1 MELKIFL
8 TLSEDRSMQK
18 MLAMYKI
25 VPDHLVMAPE
35 SHAFVCMHTITLN
48 NMNADK
54 DQNIVKTIIDITFSN
69 CMNSVV
75 RSNSARCIL
84 VSFLAMFRQKQSIFV
99 Q

>member
-1 MELKIFL
+1 
-8 TLSEDRSMQK
+8 

-35 SHAFVCMHTITLN
+35 SHAFVCMRT
-48 NMNADK
+48 DK